1 MPHTHMACRHPEVTN
16 LAKSQCNSKVEVG
29 GTVDMV
35 LLEGGFLFVG
45 LHVGKEGDGLI
56 KVWNTAT
63 GAEQSLSGPKVGF
76 WGCAGNPRI
85 GKHACGPCR
94 PHCAEGLS
102 RVQSHFSRMQA
113 LLCQPTS
120 ACYSM

>member
-1 MPHTHMACRHPEVTN
+1 
-16 LAKSQCNSKVEVG
+16 VG
-29 GTVDMV
+29 GIVDMV

-76 WGCAGNPRI
+76 WGGR
-85 GKHACGPCR
+85 
-94 PHCAEGLS
+94 
-102 RVQSHFSRMQA
+102 
-113 LLCQPTS
+113 S
-120 ACYSM
+120 ARRKTCMWPS